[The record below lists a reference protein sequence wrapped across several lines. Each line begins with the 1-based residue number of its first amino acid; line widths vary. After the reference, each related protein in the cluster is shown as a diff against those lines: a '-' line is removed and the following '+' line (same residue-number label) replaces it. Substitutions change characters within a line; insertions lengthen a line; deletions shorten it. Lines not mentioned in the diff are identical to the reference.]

1 MLNNIY
7 NLLNDNKSIII
18 SVLAITILLY
28 LVTKLMY
35 MQESNLIETF
45 TTNNKNVKETI
56 EDMIKQ
62 VKNTDKSLSEMLFL
76 DKYKSNYEDLI
87 IAVDELMD
95 KALIFN
101 LVNDLQKHKPQTSE
115 AFNSQ
120 ALTTMNQY
128 INFKEN
134 LNKVMDSLDKASNK
148 Q

>member
-1 MLNNIY
+1 MLKNIY
-7 NLLNDNKSIII
+7 NVLNNNKSIII

-45 TTNNKNVKETI
+45 TSNNKNVKETI
-56 EDMIKQ
+56 EGMIKQ

-101 LVNDLQKHKPQTSE
+101 LVSDLQKNKPDPTN

-120 ALTTMNQY
+120 ALATMNQY

>member
-7 NLLNDNKSIII
+7 NLLNDNKGIII